1 VCLAQIHLIVGPLH
15 VQYEVIAVIKQKS
28 IEEGKRATL
37 LSCHVR
43 NKCWVHML
51 DVGKKLPVTLA
62 QEISIGSL
70 CINVDLMNDAV
81 PFLLILFGDP

>member
-1 VCLAQIHLIVGPLH
+1 
-15 VQYEVIAVIKQKS
+15 
-28 IEEGKRATL
+28 
-37 LSCHVR
+37 
-43 NKCWVHML
+43 ML